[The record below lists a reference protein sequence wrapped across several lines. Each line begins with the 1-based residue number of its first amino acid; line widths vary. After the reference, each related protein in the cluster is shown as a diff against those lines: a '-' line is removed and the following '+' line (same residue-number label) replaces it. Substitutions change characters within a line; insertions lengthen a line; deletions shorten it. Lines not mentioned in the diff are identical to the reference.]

1 MTTGGRAQINTIKGL
16 RSMSAVWGS
25 LMGCLDI
32 LTKGYL
38 VFVVVK
44 GPPGHDSVWA
54 KISRH
59 PMLGREEIQLCAA

>member
-1 MTTGGRAQINTIKGL
+1 MTTRGRAQKNTIKGS
-16 RSMSAVWGS
+16 RSMSVVWVS

-32 LTKGYL
+32 LAEGYL
-38 VFVVVK
+38 VLVVVK